1 MTFRYEH
8 NCIQVSDPS
17 RSIAFYKNALG
28 MRLFQRF
35 SPPDAPELDL
45 IFLIDDHS
53 GHMLELAPLPD
64 AGAHSDGVSA
74 RVHMAFVAE
83 DMEEAH
89 ALHEAMNCICRDD
102 PAAEVYFIA
111 DPDGYQIEIIPA
123 HPQQRPF

>member
-1 MTFRYEH
+1 MNFRYEH
-8 NCIQVSDPS
+8 NCIHVSDPL
-17 RSIAFYKNALG
+17 RSIAFYKKALG

-35 SPPDAPELDL
+35 SPPDAPGLEL

-53 GHMLELAPLPD
+53 GHMLELAPLSD
-64 AGAHSDGVSA
+64 TEAHPNGVTA
-74 RVHMAFVAE
+74 PVHMAFVAE

-89 ALHEAMNCICRDD
+89 ALHKRMDCICRND

>member
-1 MTFRYEH
+1 MNFRYEH
-8 NCIQVSDPS
+8 NCIHVSDPP
-17 RSIAFYKNALG
+17 RSIAFYEKALG
-28 MRLFQRF
+28 MRLFHRF
-35 SPPDAPELDL
+35 SPPDAPGLEL

-64 AGAHSDGVSA
+64 TETHPDGKTAS
-74 RVHMAFVAE
+74 VHMAFVAE
-83 DMEEAH
+83 DMEKAH
-89 ALHEAMNCICRDD
+89 AIHQSMDCICRDD